1 MCFCIVLF
9 SKFVKMKKQLFVS
22 FLARKTL
29 IKKSGLV
36 PIYCRVRY
44 DKTNCTF
51 NTHIDVSTCNWD
63 SDRTRVIGKNKKS
76 LNFKLDQ
83 IRFDLINKYN
93 QLNKTNEIITAK
105 TIVDLY
111 KNKMT
116 VLNSIVSVFKKHNKD
131 MQSLLGIQYAYGSF
145 KNYKTTLKHLVD
157 YIKQKY
163 STSDILLTKL
173 NYDFIY
179 NFSQFILKNTHCTH
193 NGMMKHIQRFKK
205 ITNYCIKNNY
215 INRDPFFGYKI
226 SFKKTTPIFLNKQEL
241 YILKNIELNKNLNR
255 VRDVFLFACY
265 TGLSY
270 IDLYNLTS
278 NNIGEGND
286 NYKWIYIKRH
296 KTNIPSSI
304 PLLPPAHAIL
314 EKYENPENEKIFPMI
329 TNQKTNQALKKILKL
344 CEINKNIT
352 FHCETY
358 FWYHYNIG

>member
-1 MCFCIVLF
+1 M
-9 SKFVKMKKQLFVS
+9 
-22 FLARKTL
+22 
-29 IKKSGLV
+29 

-51 NTHIDVSTCNWD
+51 NTHIDVSNSNWD

-145 KNYKTTLKHLVD
+145 KNYKTTLKHLVC

-193 NGMMKHIQRFKK
+193 NGMMKHMQRLKK
-205 ITNYCIKNNY
+205 ITNFCIKNNY

-270 IDLYNLTS
+270 IDVYNLTVKHIVDGS
-278 NNIGEGND
+278 D
-286 NYKWIYIKRH
+286 NFKWVITNRK
-296 KTNIPSSI
+296 KTNTTCKIQ
-304 PLLPPAHAIL
+304 LLPPAQEIL

-329 TNQKTNQALKKILKL
+329 SNQKTNKALKKILKL

-352 FHCETY
+352 FHCSRHTFGTIITLDDGFQLKLY
-358 FWYHYNIG
+358 LRCLVTKFKNNSNICSSFRF